1 MGKKKNMKASF
12 RITDVF
18 PITNKEVLEEH
29 TLIKERVKKLGVN
42 KPRVLI
48 SIDSGI
54 AYVFEMQKSKIMS
67 GPSYA

>member
-1 MGKKKNMKASF
+1 MKASF